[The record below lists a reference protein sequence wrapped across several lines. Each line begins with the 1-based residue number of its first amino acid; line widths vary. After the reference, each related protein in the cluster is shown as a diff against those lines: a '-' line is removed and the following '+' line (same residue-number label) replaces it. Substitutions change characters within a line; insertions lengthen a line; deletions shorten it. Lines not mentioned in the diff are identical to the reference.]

1 MIRPWDPSWIKNNEQ
16 YKKRL
21 EEQWWKWW
29 ANNLDAQHIIAIW
42 KDMYDWD
49 MDKVNEILKERG
61 YKEISSR
68 PKEWDDLYIDF

>member
-49 MDKVNEILKERG
+49 MDKVNEVLKENG